1 MSLGGEAME
10 EGKRFTKN
18 ILIVTISNIIRL
30 VAGMAIGL
38 VIPKFLSIEDYGYY
52 KTYTLYM
59 TYIGLFSL
67 GLIDGIYLKYGG
79 MDYNELDRNK
89 FRCYIKALFYL
100 QLIIS
105 VIIFV
110 VSFFFFKGESKIIF
124 ISIAV
129 NLTAQQLLTYFASVS
144 QLSSQF
150 NILSIFNIFWSIL
163 TLIGVGL
170 IYIIPNANYF
180 IYIIIVVSTNY
191 ILLLYYFIKYKEI
204 IFGKSNSIRSEKDE
218 IISLIK
224 LGLPLLIANL
234 VSTLILSC
242 DRIFVER
249 LYDTNIYA
257 FYSFA
262 YSLFSIA
269 NTFITAVSMVLYPML
284 KKMNGDKVKDNYNKA
299 IALMLMVVFGGLAL
313 YFPLDAFIRWYLEK
327 YIDSLLIF
335 KIILPGLAVSSC
347 ITVVMQNYYK
357 VANKNLSFFIKSLI
371 VLVCAIILNILAI
384 VLLKE
389 PMYISIASVISLFL
403 WYFLSEFFFVKEY
416 KANPI
421 KNISFLFI
429 LTLAFYLTSF
439 LLNVWLGFIVYIF
452 VLIILMFA
460 FYHEIILK
468 ILNSIIKRNDN

>member
-10 EGKRFTKN
+10 DGKRFTKN

-218 IISLIK
+218 IISLSK

-335 KIILPGLAVSSC
+335 KIILPGLAVSS
-347 ITVVMQNYYK
+347 
-357 VANKNLSFFIKSLI
+357 
-371 VLVCAIILNILAI
+371 
-384 VLLKE
+384 
-389 PMYISIASVISLFL
+389 
-403 WYFLSEFFFVKEY
+403 
-416 KANPI
+416 
-421 KNISFLFI
+421 
-429 LTLAFYLTSF
+429 FY
-439 LLNVWLGFIVYIF
+439 
-452 VLIILMFA
+452 
-460 FYHEIILK
+460 
-468 ILNSIIKRNDN
+468 